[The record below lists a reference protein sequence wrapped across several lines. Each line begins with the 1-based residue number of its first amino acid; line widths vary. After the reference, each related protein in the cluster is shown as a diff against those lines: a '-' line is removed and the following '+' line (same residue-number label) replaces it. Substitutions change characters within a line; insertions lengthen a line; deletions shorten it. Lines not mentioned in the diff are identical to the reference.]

1 MEEDAMKRRANL
13 HGVWLAAILCLGV
26 LVMDTGTAMAGT
38 ASQGSGLSLGAIIFL
53 ALFALI
59 IIAQLLPGLVLF
71 GSLLTAIFTKGKQR
85 TAEGGAAAAGGTGGG
100 VDGTR

>member
-1 MEEDAMKRRANL
+1 MKRRAIPQ
-13 HGVWLAAILCLGV
+13 VIWLAAILCPGV
-26 LVMDTGTAMAGT
+26 LAMGTGTALAGT
-38 ASQGSGLSLGAIIFL
+38 ASQASGLSLGAIIFL

-85 TAEGGAAAAGGTGGG
+85 AAEGGVTAAGGTGGG
-100 VDGTR
+100 GEGTR